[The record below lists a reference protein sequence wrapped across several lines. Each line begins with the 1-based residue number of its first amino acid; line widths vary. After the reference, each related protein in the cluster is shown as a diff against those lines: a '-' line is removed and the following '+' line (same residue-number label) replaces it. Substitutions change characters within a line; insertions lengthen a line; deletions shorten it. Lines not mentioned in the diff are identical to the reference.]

1 MHWERMI
8 MLIDMNAFFTSIEQL
23 DHLALRGKPICVTN
37 GEQGSCIITASYEAR
52 AYGIKTGMRLK
63 EGRRLCPS
71 LIVCPSRPARYADIS
86 SRIMTALQC
95 ITPDIEIFSVDEAFL
110 DLTYCQRLWGS
121 PEKMAAQVQQ
131 LVKDVSGLPCS
142 IGVSGDKT
150 TAKFAAKQRKPAG
163 ITIIHPNDA
172 ASRLASVPVTELCGI
187 GPGIGHF
194 LAKHGVI
201 VCGDM
206 KKLPISV
213 LGKRFG
219 NLGRRMWYMCQGCDP
234 EPLITHVDGPKSIGH
249 GKVMP
254 PNTRDF
260 KMIKIYLKH
269 MSEKVA
275 ARLRR
280 HDLEAQTFFIGFRRQ
295 YDRAWFGGKLQT
307 AHPTHH
313 GQTIYT
319 TGLTML
325 LAEWQGEGLCQ
336 LQVTALYPQPTHAQ
350 LDLFEMGEQHAADNM
365 MDLINQRFG
374 AYTLTP
380 ASLLARTQMHDVI
393 APAWRPLGA
402 RRSV

>member
-8 MLIDMNAFFTSIEQL
+8 MLIDMNAFFASIEQL
-23 DHLALRGKPICVTN
+23 DHPELQGKPVAVTN
-37 GEQGSCIITASYEAR
+37 GDQGTCIITASYEAR
-52 AYGIKTGMRLK
+52 AYGIKTGMRLR
-63 EGRRLCPS
+63 EGRQLCPS
-71 LIVCPSRPARYADIS
+71 LIICPSHPQRYTAIS

-95 ITPDIEIFSVDEAFL
+95 ITPDIEVFSVDEAFL
-110 DLTYCQRLWGS
+110 DLTHCQRLWGT
-121 PEKMAAQVQQ
+121 PEKMAMQVQQ

-142 IGVSGDKT
+142 IGISGDKT
-150 TAKFAAKQRKPAG
+150 TAKFAAKQQKPMG
-163 ITIIHPNDA
+163 ITIIHPDKA
-172 ASRLASVPVTELCGI
+172 AACLAPMPVTELCGI
-187 GPGIGHF
+187 GPGIGRF
-194 LAKHGVI
+194 LAEHGVI

-206 KKLPISV
+206 QHLPISV

-219 NLGRRMWYMCQGCDP
+219 HLGRRIWYMCQGCDP

-254 PNTRDF
+254 PNTRNLEL
-260 KMIKIYLKH
+260 IKIYLKH

-295 YDRAWFGGKLQT
+295 CDRAWFGGKLQALHAT
-307 AHPTHH
+307 QH

-319 TGLTML
+319 TGLKVL
-325 LAEWQGEGLCQ
+325 LTEWQGEGVCQ
-336 LQVTALYPQPTHAQ
+336 LQVTALNPQATHAQ
-350 LDLFEMGEQHAADNM
+350 PDLFETSEAHAEDDM

-374 AYTLTP
+374 AYTLIP

-393 APAWRPLGA
+393 APAWRPIGT